1 MHVSPEFAVSFAW
14 RFLHRL
20 RGAVHSLG
28 VALVLF
34 MTLGC
39 VDAKLSL
46 AEEENGAEI
55 VAVLMH
61 SARPVQALH
70 RQPGEL
76 VATARGHANVGRA
89 VRSMSQVGNAFDD
102 GHRMPNGLMAPLV
115 T

>member
-61 SARPVQALH
+61 M
-70 RQPGEL
+70 PGPCRL
-76 VATARGHANVGRA
+76 FIGNLANLLRRRA
-89 VRSMSQVGNAFDD
+89 V
-102 GHRMPNGLMAPLV
+102 MP

>member
-1 MHVSPEFAVSFAW
+1 M
-14 RFLHRL
+14 
-20 RGAVHSLG
+20 G

-46 AEEENGAEI
+46 AEEENGAET
-55 VAVLMH
+55 VAVLMQ

-76 VATARGHANVGRA
+76 VATVRSHANVGRV
-89 VRSMSQVGNAFDD
+89 VRSMSQVDHAFAD
-102 GHRMPNGLMAPLV
+102 GHRMANGLIAPLL